1 MLIWLLAD
9 SDTGKFA
16 AFKNLLHSFCA
27 HYPDIKVDFRVLTR
41 RSMWQNLFAHLR
53 DSKNRES
60 ADVIE
65 LPHSWTAAFA
75 KLGLLAEMGGVL
87 ESFNPAKYPEFL
99 KKGCVPEESDIV
111 FSAPWWMESPAL
123 FYQPEEFK
131 KHSMRPE
138 TELSDW
144 ECFLA
149 ACERLAAGNKR
160 RGFYPVLQGDGTG
173 RLNSFNALPCVWN
186 RGGDL
191 FSPDMHRCTLSKDE
205 AVKGLEDYLEPAL
218 KGYMPLFGEAVLEG
232 GPFYEGGTAMVLG
245 SRAPAFPG
253 RKSVF
258 KPVRVPGSRNRQPV
272 LSYNLAAASGSPHLK
287 EAGLFLKWAL
297 SADNCLSFAAA
308 FGVFPCLKQSFEETL
323 ERARGGEVWRE
334 IFSAPALTPNTTV
347 YPTAELLL
355 DRALWHASLRIAR
368 QSYSREDFMRELII
382 AQGEIDYLLSLY

>member
-16 AFKNLLHSFCA
+16 AFKNLLHSFCG

-41 RSMWQNLFAHLR
+41 RSMWRHLFAHLR
-53 DSKNRES
+53 DSKSHES

-75 KLGLLAEMGGVL
+75 KLGLLAELGGVL
-87 ESFNPAKYPEFL
+87 ETFNPARYPDFL
-99 KKGCVPEESDIV
+99 KKGCVPEESDTV
-111 FSAPWWMESPAL
+111 FSAPWWMEAPAL
-123 FYQPEEFK
+123 FYRPEEFK
-131 KHSMRPE
+131 KYSLRPE
-138 TELSDW
+138 TGLSDW
-144 ECFLA
+144 GSFLA
-149 ACERLAAGNKR
+149 VCGRMAAGNRKR
-160 RGFYPVLQGDGTG
+160 VFYPVLQGGGSG

-191 FSPDMHRCTLSKDE
+191 FSEDMNRCMLSKDE

-218 KGYMPLFGEAVLEG
+218 KGYMPLFGEEVFEG
-232 GPFYEGGTAMVLG
+232 GPFYEDAAAMVLG
-245 SRAPAFPG
+245 SRAPSSPG
-253 RKSVF
+253 GKSAF
-258 KPVRVPGSRNRQPV
+258 KPVRLPGARKKDPA

-297 SADNCLSFAAA
+297 SAENSLSFAAA
-308 FGVFPCLKQSFEETL
+308 FGVFPCLKQAFEETL
-323 ERARGGEVWRE
+323 SDARGGEVWRE

-355 DRALWHASLRIAR
+355 DRALWRASLRIAR
-368 QSYSREDFMRELII
+368 QSYAREDFIRELII

>member
-16 AFKNLLHSFCA
+16 AFKNLLQSFCA
-27 HYPDIKVDFRVLTR
+27 RYPDIKVDFRVLTR

-53 DSKNRES
+53 DSKHREL

-75 KLGLLAEMGGVL
+75 KLGLLAEMSGIMDT
-87 ESFNPAKYPEFL
+87 FNPARYPDFL
-99 KKGCVPEESDIV
+99 KKGCVLEENDIV
-111 FSAPWWMESPAL
+111 FSAPWWMEAPAL
-123 FYQPEEFK
+123 FCRPDEFK
-131 KHSMRPE
+131 KHSLRPE
-138 TELSDW
+138 TDLSDW
-144 ECFLA
+144 GSFLSVCECLA
-149 ACERLAAGNKR
+149 ASNKK
-160 RGFYPVLQGDGTG
+160 RGFYPVLQGDSSG

-191 FSPDMHRCTLSKDE
+191 FSEDMNRCTLSKDE

-218 KGYMPLFGEAVLEG
+218 RGYMPLFGEAVFEG
-232 GPFYEGGTAMVLG
+232 GPFYEDSAAMVLG
-245 SRAPAFPG
+245 ARAPASSG

-258 KPVRVPGSRNRQPV
+258 TPVRLPGHRKKDPA
-272 LSYNLAAASGSPHLK
+272 LSYNLAAASGSLCRK

-297 SADNCLSFAAA
+297 SADNSRSFASS
-308 FGVFPCLKQSFEETL
+308 FGVLPCLKQAFDEAL
-323 ERARGGEVWRE
+323 ENVHGGEAWRE
-334 IFSAPALTPNTTV
+334 IFSAPELTPNTTI

-368 QSYSREDFMRELII
+368 QSYAREDFMRELII

>member
-65 LPHSWTAAFA
+65 LPHSWTAVFA

-87 ESFNPAKYPEFL
+87 ETFNPAKYPEFL
-99 KKGCVPEESDIV
+99 KKGCVPEESEIV
-111 FSAPWWMESPAL
+111 FSAPWWMEAPAL
-123 FYQPEEFK
+123 FYQPEEFR
-131 KHSMRPE
+131 KHSLRPE
-138 TELSDW
+138 TELADW
-144 ECFLA
+144 GRFLE
-149 ACERLAAGNKR
+149 ACERLSGGNKR
-160 RGFYPVLQGDGTG
+160 RGFYPVMQGDGTG

-191 FSPDMHRCTLSKDE
+191 FSPDLHRSTLSKDE

-218 KGYMPLFGEAVLEG
+218 KGYMPLFGETLMEG
-232 GPFYEGGTAMVLG
+232 GPFFEEATAMVLG
-245 SRAPAFPG
+245 SRPPASPG

-258 KPVRVPGSRNRQPV
+258 KPVRIPGARKKEPV
-272 LSYNLAAASGSPHLK
+272 LSCNLAASSGSPRLK

-297 SADNCLSFAAA
+297 SAENSLSFASA
-308 FGVFPCLKQSFEETL
+308 FGVFPCLKQALEETL
-323 ERARGGEVWRE
+323 ENARGGEVWRE

-368 QSYSREDFMRELII
+368 QSYSRDDFMRELII